1 MSNTMKSQYI
11 DLFQEA
17 DKLLTQKITDDKPVV
32 AAWGLMNAGKSYLLN
47 MLTNQLETEF
57 FRTADQRETAELKRF
72 ETDRFT
78 FLDTPGLD
86 ANAADDKV
94 ANQGAAKAD
103 VVLFVHQPQGE
114 LEKNELDF
122 LRDLKTSF
130 GKYAAQN
137 IIIVLSKSDK
147 ENSDKISLI
156 EQKIGEQ
163 CQSQLGFVP
172 RIFQISGTRY
182 KTGVTEHKDGLKKA
196 SHIPELERHLNAI
209 DFTQISAM
217 KHERQVQ
224 ALNAILAKLAKAEK
238 QVAKTKAETQQ
249 LLVNGFSSFNNTMN
263 SLNNTIAS
271 HISQFNS
278 I

>member
-1 MSNTMKSQYI
+1 MKSKYI

-17 DKLLTQKITDDKPVV
+17 DKLLTQKITEDKPVV

-57 FRTADQRETAELKRF
+57 FRTADRRETAELKRF

-122 LRDLKTSF
+122 LQDLKTSF
-130 GKYAAQN
+130 GKYAEQN

-147 ENSDKISLI
+147 ENSDKIRLI

-163 CQSQLGFVP
+163 CQSLLGFVP
-172 RIFQISGTRY
+172 RIFQTSGTRY
-182 KTGVTEHKDGLKKA
+182 KTGVTENKDGLKKA
-196 SHIPELERHLNAI
+196 SHIPDLEQHLNTI
-209 DFTQISAM
+209 DFTQISAV
-217 KHERQVQ
+217 KRERQVQ
-224 ALNAILAKLAKAEK
+224 ALDAILAKLAKAEK
-238 QVAKTKAETQQ
+238 QVSKTKAETQQ
-249 LLVNGFSSFNNTMN
+249 LLVNGFSSFNNTMS

-271 HISQFNS
+271 HVSQFNS